1 MAALLSCDMNNTDKV
16 VIYISECRDREI
28 EVLPPDINE
37 SDKDFTVVDDRI
49 RFGLAA
55 VKNVGEAALDS
66 IIEERTN
73 EGPFKSLED
82 FCCRVDLRRVN
93 RRVLESLIKAGAFDS
108 LGEKRSQIFAI
119 LDQALEQ
126 GQAVQRDRLSGQISL
141 FAVIGQ
147 ESKEQHSKL
156 QLPDIPEWLDQEKL
170 AFEKEIVGFYL
181 TGHPLDDYRED
192 ILSVTDT
199 NLTEKKEWN
208 EGQALR
214 VGGLIRDLKIKKT
227 KKGKQMGIVTLED
240 ISGTTE
246 VVIFPELYSQCSDIL
261 ESDSPVVIEGTVK
274 KDERGDN
281 IIANGIDTLALAR
294 EKYTAAARIR
304 LQSDRLSRQNLEALK
319 KIFYRYH
326 GPCPLSLTLHFAGRG
341 EVDIEMQ
348 EGFTIKP
355 CQEFTIEVNKTMGY
369 QVITYDQKPVTAN
382 QQKKRNG
389 GWKNRV
395 SAT

>member
-1 MAALLSCDMNNTDKV
+1 MNNTDKV

-119 LDQALEQ
+119 LNQALEQ

-141 FAVIGQ
+141 FAVMGQ

-170 AFEKEIVGFYL
+170 AFEKETVGFYL

-304 LQSDRLSRQNLEALK
+304 LQSDRVSRQNLESLK

-326 GPCPLSLTLHFAGRG
+326 GSCPLSLTLHFAGRG

-355 CQEFTIEVNKTMGY
+355 CQEFTTEVNKTMGY

-389 GWKNRV
+389 SWKNRV